1 MAESGLGPAISGA
14 LQVFRGLHDHTID
27 AKGRISLPVR
37 FRELLSGQGDERLI
51 ITTAIDSCL
60 VAYPVSEWQSFE
72 ERLAKLPQFDPNVLK
87 LKRIYVAA
95 ATECTIDKQGRVMIP
110 PELREYAELQK
121 DVIFA
126 GMVKNIEL
134 WSKKNVGKKTRGCR
148 PKKPPMLPRRLRAW
162 DYELRSCPRA
172 RR

>member
-1 MAESGLGPAISGA
+1 
-14 LQVFRGLHDHTID
+14 VFRGLHDHTID

-60 VAYPVSEWQSFE
+60 VAYPVAEWQAFE

-95 ATECTIDKQGRVMIP
+95 ATECPIDKQGRVMIP
-110 PELREYAELQK
+110 PELREYAALQK

-126 GMVKNIEL
+126 GMVKTIEL
-134 WSKKNVGKKTRGCR
+134 WSKVGWQENA
-148 PKKPPMLPRRLRAW
+148 RLSREEAT
-162 DYELRSCPRA
+162 DVAKALASLGL
-172 RR
+172 